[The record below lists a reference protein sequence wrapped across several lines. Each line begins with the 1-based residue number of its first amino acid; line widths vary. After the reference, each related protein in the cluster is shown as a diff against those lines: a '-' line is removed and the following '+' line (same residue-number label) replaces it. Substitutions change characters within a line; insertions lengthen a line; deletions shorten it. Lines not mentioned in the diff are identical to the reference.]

1 MITLCMD
8 TSFHFLT
15 LVLIQDSKV
24 IASIQEEAYRQ
35 QSETI
40 LTRLDEL
47 FKQTHFRPK
56 DISEIVITD
65 GPGSYT
71 GLRIAM
77 SIAKT
82 LAAIAPIKLYTLSS
96 LRLLAGNSKSVGV
109 LIDARANRVYF
120 GHYDHGKALIEDG
133 IYTLEE
139 AKSFC
144 KDCLN
149 VYGHLSLLKQQD
161 VWPSYSDHFLV
172 LRNEWRE
179 VTDVLSLSPRYFKEH
194 EAYQK

>member
-15 LVLIQDSKV
+15 LVLIKDLKV
-24 IASIQEEAYRQ
+24 VASIQEEAFRQ

-40 LTRLDEL
+40 LTRLDIL
-47 FKQTHFRPK
+47 FKTNEILPNQ
-56 DISEIVITD
+56 INEIVITD

-82 LAAIAPIKLYTLSS
+82 LASIAPIKLYTVSS
-96 LRLLAGNSKSVGV
+96 LRLLAGNRESVGV

-120 GHYDHGKALIEDG
+120 AHYDYGKVLVEDG

-139 AKSFC
+139 IDPYLKNCS
-144 KDCLN
+144 LI
-149 VYGHLSLLKQQD
+149 YGHLNLVKQQD
-161 VWPSYSDHFLV
+161 VWPSYTDHFLE
-172 LRNEWRE
+172 LRSEWRE
-179 VTDVLSLSPRYFKEH
+179 VKDVLSLSPRYFKEH

>member
-1 MITLCMD
+1 MITLCLD

-40 LTRLDEL
+40 LTRLDTL
-47 FKQTHFRPK
+47 FKSNGIVPTQ
-56 DISEIVITD
+56 INEIVITD

-96 LRLLAGNSKSVGV
+96 LRLLAGMNDSVGV

-120 GHYDHGKALIEDG
+120 AHYDQGKVLIEDG

-139 AKSFC
+139 AENYC
-144 KDCLN
+144 KDCLS
-149 VYGHLSLLKQQD
+149 VYGHLSLLNKQD

-179 VTDVLSLSPRYFKEH
+179 VTDVLNLSPRYFKDH

>member
-24 IASIQEEAYRQ
+24 IASIQEEAFRQ

-40 LTRLDEL
+40 LTRLDTL
-47 FKQTHFRPK
+47 FKSNGIVPTQ
-56 DISEIVITD
+56 INEIVITD

-120 GHYDHGKALIEDG
+120 GHYDHGKTLIEDG

-139 AKSFC
+139 AESYC
-144 KDCLN
+144 KDCLV

-179 VTDVLSLSPRYFKEH
+179 ITDVLNLSPRYFKDH

>member
-1 MITLCMD
+1 MITLCLD

-40 LTRLDEL
+40 LTRLDTL
-47 FKQTHFRPK
+47 FKSNGIVPTQ
-56 DISEIVITD
+56 INEIVITD

-96 LRLLAGNSKSVGV
+96 LRLLAGMNDSVGV

-120 GHYDHGKALIEDG
+120 AHYDQGKVLIEDG

-139 AKSFC
+139 AENYC
-144 KDCLN
+144 KDCLS
-149 VYGHLSLLKQQD
+149 VYGHLSLLNKQD
-161 VWPSYSDHFLV
+161 VWPSYSGHFLV

-179 VTDVLSLSPRYFKEH
+179 VTDVLNLSPRYFKDH

>member
-15 LVLIQDSKV
+15 LVIIQDSKV

-40 LTRLDEL
+40 LTRLDTL
-47 FKQTHFRPK
+47 FKSNGILATQ
-56 DISEIVITD
+56 INEIVITD

-96 LRLLAGNSKSVGV
+96 LKLLAGKGDSVGV

-120 GHYDHGKALIEDG
+120 AHYDHGKAVIEDG
-133 IYTLEE
+133 IHTLEE
-139 AKSFC
+139 AESYC
-144 KDCLN
+144 KDCSI
-149 VYGHLSLLKQQD
+149 VYGHLSLLKKQD
-161 VWPSYSDHFLV
+161 VWPDYSDHFLM

-179 VTDVLSLSPRYFKEH
+179 VTDVLNLSPRYFKDH

>member
-40 LTRLDEL
+40 LTRLDTL
-47 FKQTHFRPK
+47 FKSNGIVPTQ
-56 DISEIVITD
+56 INEIVITD

-96 LRLLAGNSKSVGV
+96 LRLLAGMNDSVGV

-120 GHYDHGKALIEDG
+120 AHYDQGKVLIEDG

-139 AKSFC
+139 AENYC
-144 KDCLN
+144 KDCLS
-149 VYGHLSLLKQQD
+149 VYGHLSLLNKQD
-161 VWPSYSDHFLV
+161 VWPSYSGHFLV

-179 VTDVLSLSPRYFKEH
+179 VSDVLNLSPRYFKDH

>member
-40 LTRLDEL
+40 LTRLDTL
-47 FKQTHFRPK
+47 FKSNGIVPTQ
-56 DISEIVITD
+56 INEIVITD

-96 LRLLAGNSKSVGV
+96 LRLLAGMNDSVGV

-120 GHYDHGKALIEDG
+120 AHYDQGKVLIEDG

-139 AKSFC
+139 AENYC
-144 KDCLN
+144 KDCLIL
-149 VYGHLSLLKQQD
+149 YGHLSLLNKQD
-161 VWPSYSDHFLV
+161 VWPSYSGHFLV

-179 VTDVLSLSPRYFKEH
+179 VTDVLNLSPRYFKDH

>member
-24 IASIQEEAYRQ
+24 IASIQEEAFRQ

-40 LTRLDEL
+40 LTRLDTL
-47 FKQTHFRPK
+47 FKSNGIVPTQ
-56 DISEIVITD
+56 INEIVITD

-120 GHYDHGKALIEDG
+120 GHYDQGKVLIEDG

-139 AKSFC
+139 AETYC

-179 VTDVLSLSPRYFKEH
+179 VTDVLNLSPRYFKDH